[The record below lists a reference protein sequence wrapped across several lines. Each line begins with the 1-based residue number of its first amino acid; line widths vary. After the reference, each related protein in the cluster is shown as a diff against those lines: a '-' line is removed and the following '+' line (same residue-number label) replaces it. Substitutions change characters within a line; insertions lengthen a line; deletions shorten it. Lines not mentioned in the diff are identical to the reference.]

1 MIFMMK
7 IMIMIVMMMIK
18 IISIINRWK
27 MKRFSFS
34 KDAVQVLVQVKY
46 WRVSFCSQD
55 HIQIATFEKE
65 VQHAHVQH
73 NGI

>member
-1 MIFMMK
+1 MMM

-18 IISIINRWK
+18 ISSIINRWK
-27 MKRFSFS
+27 MIKDLFS

-46 WRVSFCSQD
+46 WRESFCSQD
-55 HIQIATFEKE
+55 HIKIETFEE
-65 VQHAHVQH
+65 AVQHVHVQQ